1 MANHKQSIKRH
12 KQSLVRRARN
22 QHFKTTMRT
31 YLKQA
36 RLALEEKSGNA
47 DEAVKKAVQIID
59 RVAQKGIIPKN
70 TAARTIS
77 RLMKQHA
84 KG

>member
-1 MANHKQSIKRH
+1 MADHKQAAKRH

-22 QHFKTTMRT
+22 QHFKSSMRT
-31 YLKQA
+31 YLKKA
-36 RLALEEKSGNA
+36 RIAVEENASDA
-47 DEAVKKAVQIID
+47 DELVRKAVSVID
-59 RVAQKGIIPKN
+59 SVAQKGIIPKN

-77 RLMKQHA
+77 RLMKQNA

>member
-1 MANHKQSIKRH
+1 MANHKQAIKRH

-22 QHFKTTMRT
+22 QHFKSTMRT

-36 RLALEEKSGNA
+36 RLALEEKSGSA

-77 RLMKQHA
+77 RLMKQQA

>member
-1 MANHKQSIKRH
+1 MANHKQAIKRH

-22 QHFKTTMRT
+22 QHFKSTMRT

-36 RLALEEKSGNA
+36 RLALQEKSGNA
-47 DEAVKKAVQIID
+47 DEAVKKAVKIID

-77 RLMKQHA
+77 RLMKQQA